1 MQMEKSGYGR
11 DGIYR
16 SMRPPLV
23 LPKDPNHSIVT
34 FLFRNASSYP
44 NKPAL
49 IDAETSET
57 LTFSQLKST
66 IAKVSQGLLS
76 LGITKNDVVLIFAP
90 NSIQFPICFLSIVA
104 IGAIASTTNPLYTTQ
119 ELSKQ
124 VKDSNP
130 KLVITVAELFDKVKS
145 FNLPAVILGPNT
157 NLTSNPNVIHFND
170 LLNLNPSSSSS
181 DSELNI
187 NHVKQN
193 DTAALLYSSGTMG
206 TSKGVVLSH
215 GNFIATSL
223 MATMDQEVSGERHHV
238 FLCVLPMSHVVGLSM
253 ITYGQLQIGNAVVS
267 MERFGLEKLL
277 AAVERYRVSHLWVVP
292 PIILA
297 LAKQSVVKKYDLS
310 SLKQIGSGAAPL
322 DKDLMEECI
331 RNVPNAVVMQVI
343 KLSKSLSN

>member
-1 MQMEKSGYGR
+1 M
-11 DGIYR
+11 
-16 SMRPPLV
+16 
-23 LPKDPNHSIVT
+23 
-34 FLFRNASSYP
+34 
-44 NKPAL
+44 
-49 IDAETSET
+49 
-57 LTFSQLKST
+57 
-66 IAKVSQGLLS
+66 
-76 LGITKNDVVLIFAP
+76 
-90 NSIQFPICFLSIVA
+90 
-104 IGAIASTTNPLYTTQ
+104 
-119 ELSKQ
+119 
-124 VKDSNP
+124 
-130 KLVITVAELFDKVKS
+130 
-145 FNLPAVILGPNT
+145 
-157 NLTSNPNVIHFND
+157 
-170 LLNLNPSSSSS
+170 
-181 DSELNI
+181 
-187 NHVKQN
+187 
-193 DTAALLYSSGTMG
+193 
-206 TSKGVVLSH
+206 VLSH

-343 KLSKSLSN
+343 KLSKSLSIKIGKLQLTCIKI